1 MQLVP
6 QVSLQV
12 LAQWTSTK
20 QDKTAE
26 SNAWLLF
33 HLLYK
38 MGKMLDCIPFII
50 YKMHGTVE

>member
-20 QDKTAE
+20 QGKTAE